1 MKKRLLCLLL
11 ALMLTLSL
19 LPVQVFAYVGGIK
32 APMTQW
38 AVPVVTK
45 LEGSN
50 QGSQIWSMKV
60 AENGKASGEGIEFY
74 LAIDGPHAGKSVT
87 SSARYH
93 HQASTMDSISMG
105 VYEQARFTLQTGS
118 TQKELKLEKMEVIDP
133 ESEPGFENYF
143 GYEVP
148 SAGALTVRCTF
159 SGYGAGDPEVMCY
172 ISYHIV
178 KLGDGITNGSV
189 SERELKEDPGESRT
203 YAVVARAAWGAGGV
217 ATDNVPDFVLRYY
230 QDFHGFSRM
239 GHANAEANSAHVL
252 LSRSYDELVDDEIIF
267 TAQATDITAGLGRTR
282 VTGRRGEGEV
292 SEIFSD
298 SYGVDN
304 PFVLAD
310 YVTVWDA
317 NGGLQ
322 PTQYMIY
329 DAKTDCLSAEGS
341 TATVGKNGDPYMRT
355 MHVWGLRDVY
365 GKNEGQVEDPKFSE
379 PDKVTIPQDANKL
392 ALYAA
397 EGGTVVAALT
407 DDVIAGKF
415 KQLYGE
421 PLYTLRGN
429 FEAKT
434 DANGSKYYEF
444 TDRAA
449 ALTST
454 ITATWAAGDHF
465 RVKVDENGLLAGFDV
480 SNMVQYSSPTFKL
493 YWAQDN
499 TVPAP
504 KLVVDDE
511 GVLTLSDIDPE
522 KNSVLVFIDIPQV
535 TSRITDIQ
543 LKSDGNIVLTG
554 QMGLDLVFNC
564 DDALI
569 NLDALGYGPK
579 KKSDGKIEFSQNGI
593 SASGKIDS
601 GSLVGLDLFAIEAN
615 INTFDGEE
623 VYDFSLEVNAFDLFE
638 TEANLELK
646 RLNNGSLAPNKLYF
660 FLAVQPGIPIAPPV
674 PTSFIRGGGGG
685 FDGLADTINGDYIAI
700 PPIRLKLTVAGDYV
714 KVLKGRAHV
723 TLGPSYLEYAGTD
736 IELAE
741 MDMID
746 EFKMYLR
753 LTGEKRDYLG
763 RTYTGLRAGGGM
775 GLNLKLPKNNEIFG
789 VDTEVE
795 ASMFGGLDDYKDPS
809 WAHLQ
814 LDSRG
819 SITATVK
826 VPQRIGKLDFGK
838 LAGKTLASASANF
851 ILGGQTAIPV
861 SDGTTI
867 SQAAEQAWDN
877 LSIYGGLSHTG
888 NLWKTH
894 WRVYYVIPNHVGGAF
909 HLLKDINSG
918 WSLED
923 EINKNN
929 WFISGSRTA
938 AQSLTGDEV
947 YLCID
952 DETGEQIGIAVL
964 ENDLFEV
971 EAQDAPALY
980 AVQGTDGRYSETI
993 TSPSNPNADNLIL
1006 QLFPAAGHTV
1016 AELRENLKIILP
1028 DGSEQ
1033 TLIDSEVSGSEF
1045 TNWQTANCVEISDE
1059 DRGAGLLVATDMSA
1073 ASEQTF
1079 TVEADCDF
1087 TYVLSAS
1094 ALPTTLDDD
1103 LSTVLHPRDG
1113 KEYAIRYYFD
1123 TERDLSGEHYY
1134 LDMDETAPFS
1144 IDVPTEGSLA
1154 PTGEY
1159 YLTAML
1165 LEKVVGDFDGDGE
1178 DETSWVTVDT
1188 KVSPSTYSY
1197 TNTFLPN
1204 APADVTLT
1212 ATGNE
1217 TLTASWTAVEG
1228 ADGYRVTL
1236 YYEDGGEW
1244 KQAGA
1249 PYELLNADFGST
1261 QTPAAA
1267 KSGSTLSLRT
1277 APTVHGKDVSTG
1289 ESYDDAPTNVNYYAA
1304 VEAFKTDA
1312 NASGG
1317 EDHLDVRYYSAATK
1331 SAPANLPEY
1340 TPQAITVTT
1349 AGGQS
1354 VTLDGKNGY
1363 GTLIFRELPGG
1374 ALFTIDG
1381 YDGSFTVEI
1390 TPDPGTG
1397 TFTVSADG
1405 DVTADANGKAL
1416 IERSGRVRLRVT
1428 SGNDTT
1434 DYYLRLT
1441 LDDLAPIVT
1450 LDSGNVAADPNTGK
1464 YTVAGTTE
1472 PGLTVTLDA
1481 SPALTATADETGRFT
1496 MNGTLTKN
1504 PGTELTE
1511 TAGFEALLSSV
1522 TAQDAAGNTSDP
1534 ATVVIS
1540 ARAESKT
1547 PVTPS
1552 ESSGSTGGSKRT
1564 DAAEDDPFRDVLES
1578 DWFYEDVLFAHS
1590 EGLLNGTAK
1599 RTFSPYAGT
1608 TRAMM
1613 ATVLWRMDGSPD
1625 GKSDSRFTDVTGGQ
1639 WYSSAVAWA
1648 DETGI
1653 VRGFGDGTFA
1663 PNAPITREQFAVMLY
1678 RYAQYS
1684 GETVETS
1691 RSLADFSDADQ
1702 VSTWAKD
1709 AMRWAVSSGVITGK
1723 PGKLLDP
1730 QGTATRAE
1738 IAAMLHRYLRN

>member
-11 ALMLTLSL
+11 ALVLTLSL
-19 LPVQVFAYVGGIK
+19 LPVQVLAYLGGI
-32 APMTQW
+32 ADRSL
-38 AVPVVTK
+38 ASRALPVTTK

-50 QGSQIWSMKV
+50 QGSQIWSMKL
-60 AENGKASGEGIEFY
+60 AGGEGIEFY
-74 LAIDGPHAGKSVT
+74 LAIDGPHAGRSVT
-87 SSARYH
+87 NSARYH
-93 HQASTMDSISMG
+93 HQAYTIDSIALG

-133 ESEPGFENYF
+133 KNEPGFDNYTI
-143 GYEVP
+143 GVMPPE
-148 SAGALTVRCTF
+148 SSLTVRCTF
-159 SGYGAGDPEVMCY
+159 SGYAAGDPEITCY
-172 ISYHIV
+172 ISYYIV
-178 KLGDGITNGSV
+178 KLGDGVTDGVLPENAD
-189 SERELKEDPGESRT
+189 DPAGSRT
-203 YAVVARAAWGAGGV
+203 YAVVSQAWWGPGGV
-217 ATDNVPDFVLRYY
+217 ALDKMPNFVFRYY
-230 QDFHGFSRM
+230 EDYHGFSRM
-239 GHANAEANSAHVL
+239 GHARAEANAAHVK
-252 LSRSYDELVDDEIIF
+252 LSRAYKE
-267 TAQATDITAGLGRTR
+267 TADGETILKAVSTDITAGLGRTKLA
-282 VTGRRGEGEV
+282 GRYGAGEI
-292 SEIFSD
+292 SEFYSD
-298 SYGVDN
+298 SYGVDS
-304 PFVLAD
+304 PFVLAEHEA
-310 YVTVWDA
+310 VRRA
-317 NGGLQ
+317 NDVQ
-322 PTQYMIY
+322 PVLYAAY
-329 DAKTDCLSAEGS
+329 DAAADCLSTEGS
-341 TATVGKNGDPYMRT
+341 TAKLGPAWDTQGYFYST
-355 MHVWGLRDVY
+355 MHVWGFRDVY
-365 GKNEGQVEDPKFSE
+365 GKYEDVTDDPKFTA
-379 PDKVTIPQDANKL
+379 PDAVTIPQDASKL
-392 ALYAA
+392 GLYAS
-397 EGGTVVAALT
+397 EDGTVVAAQT
-407 DDVIAGKF
+407 DDVIAAKL
-415 KQLYGE
+415 KQQYGE

-434 DANGSKYYEF
+434 DDKGNKYYEL
-444 TDRAA
+444 TNRAV
-449 ALTST
+449 ALTPT
-454 ITATWAAGDHF
+454 ITATWTASDHF
-465 RVKVDENGLLAGFDV
+465 RVKVDENGLLTGFDA
-480 SNMVQYSSPTFKL
+480 SNMVQYSTPTFKL
-493 YWAQDN
+493 YWAQNN

-504 KLVVDDE
+504 KLIVDDE
-511 GVLTLSDIDPE
+511 GILALSDIDPE

-564 DDALI
+564 DSALVK
-569 NLDALGYGPK
+569 LDALGYGPK
-579 KKSDGKIEFSQNGI
+579 KKSDGKIEFEQNGI
-593 SASGKIDS
+593 AASGKIDS
-601 GSLVGLDLFAIEAN
+601 GSLVGLDLFEIEAN

-646 RLNNGSLAPNKLYF
+646 RLNNGRLAPNKLYF

-685 FDGLADTINGDYIAI
+685 FDGLADTINGDFIAI

-736 IELAE
+736 IEIAE
-741 MDMID
+741 VDVID

-775 GLNLKLPKNNEIFG
+775 GLNLKLPKNNELFG

-826 VPQRIGKLDFGK
+826 VPQRIGKVSFGK
-838 LAGKTLASASANF
+838 LAGKTLAGASANF

-861 SDGTTI
+861 SGGTTI
-867 SQAAEQAWDN
+867 SEAAEQAWDN

-894 WRVYYVIPNHVGGAF
+894 WRVFYVLPNHIGGAF
-909 HLLKDINSG
+909 HLFKDINSG

-938 AQSLTGDEV
+938 ARSLADDV

-964 ENDLFEV
+964 ENSLFDI

-980 AVQGTDGRYSETI
+980 AVQGTDGRYSERI
-993 TSPSNPNADNLIL
+993 TSPSNQNADNLIL
-1006 QLFPAAGHTV
+1006 QIFPATGHTV
-1016 AELRENLKIILP
+1016 AELREGLKIILP

-1059 DRGAGLLVATDMSA
+1059 DRGAGLYVATDMSA
-1073 ASEQTF
+1073 ASAQIF

-1094 ALPTTLDDD
+1094 ALPTTLDSD

-1123 TERDLSGEHYY
+1123 TARDLSGEHYY
-1134 LDMDETAPFS
+1134 LGMDETAPFG
-1144 IDVPTEGSLA
+1144 IDVPTKGSLA
-1154 PTGEY
+1154 PTGDY

-1165 LEKVVGDFDGDGE
+1165 VEKVVGDFNGDGE
-1178 DETSWVTVDT
+1178 EETSWVTVDT

-1197 TNTFLPN
+1197 TNTLTPD
-1204 APADVTLT
+1204 APANVTLT

-1217 TLTASWTAVEG
+1217 TLTASWTEVDD

-1244 KQAGA
+1244 KQAGV

-1261 QTPAAA
+1261 AEPAAA
-1267 KSGSTLSLRT
+1267 KSGSTLSLRA

-1317 EDHLDVRYYSAATK
+1317 EDHLDVRYYSRAAE
-1331 SAPANLPEY
+1331 SAPTNLPKY
-1340 TPQAITVTT
+1340 TPKAITVTT
-1349 AGGQS
+1349 TSGQS
-1354 VTLDGKNGY
+1354 VTLDGENGY
-1363 GTLIFRELPGG
+1363 GTLTFRELPDGT
-1374 ALFTIDG
+1374 LLTIDG
-1381 YDGSFTVEI
+1381 YGGSFTVEV
-1390 TPDPGTG
+1390 TPEPGTG
-1397 TFTVSADG
+1397 RFMVSADG
-1405 DVTADANGKAL
+1405 EVTADADGKAL

-1428 SGNDTT
+1428 DGSDIT

-1441 LDDLAPIVT
+1441 LDDLAPVVT
-1450 LDSGNVAADPNTGK
+1450 LDSSNVAADPNTGK
-1464 YTVAGTTE
+1464 YTVTGTTE
-1472 PGLTVTLDA
+1472 PGLTVALDT
-1481 SPALTATADETGRFT
+1481 SPALTATADEYGRFT
-1496 MNGTLTKN
+1496 IPGTLPKN
-1504 PGTELTE
+1504 SGADPTE

-1522 TAQDAAGNTSDP
+1522 TAQDTAGNTSDP
-1534 ATVVIS
+1534 AAVI
-1540 ARAESKT
+1540 
-1547 PVTPS
+1547 VTPR
-1552 ESSGSTGGSKRT
+1552 EQWTPPENPSSPSGGSTGSSKRAEE
-1564 DAAEDDPFRDVLES
+1564 AAENPFRDVLES

-1590 EGLLNGTAK
+1590 EGLLKGTAK
-1599 RTFSPYAGT
+1599 RTFSPYAST
-1608 TRAMM
+1608 TRAMI
-1613 ATVLWRMDGSPD
+1613 ATVLWRMDGSPKAD
-1625 GKSDSRFTDVTGGQ
+1625 ADSRFTDVAGSQ
-1639 WYSSAVAWA
+1639 WYSDAVAWA
-1648 DETGI
+1648 DENGI

-1663 PNAPITREQFAVMLY
+1663 PNAPVTREQFAAMLC

-1684 GETVETS
+1684 GDAVEPS
-1691 RSLADFSDADQ
+1691 RSLADFNDADQ

-1709 AMRWAVSSGVITGK
+1709 AMRWAVSSGILTGK
-1723 PGKLLDP
+1723 PGKRLDP

-1738 IAAMLHRYLRN
+1738 IAAVLRRYLKK